1 MIVCIDVGYGEENAR
16 AAGVAFNDWSDSRP
30 SWETVIDIGEVQP
43 YVPGQFYRR
52 ELPCVMAVLQ
62 AFTDA
67 NSNIK
72 PSLVIVDGYVWLD
85 GNVDENENNEQ
96 NNEQRSENQSHRE
109 RGLGAYVYD
118 SLQPSVPVVG
128 VAKNKFQYANCAVE
142 VCRGESR
149 RPLFV
154 TAAGIDSALAG
165 KYISQMHGKHRIPT
179 MLARVDRLSRSAAD

>member
-16 AAGVAFNDWSDSRP
+16 AAGVAFNDWTDCQP

-62 AFTDA
+62 AFIEA
-67 NSNIK
+67 NSKTK

-85 GNVDENENNEQ
+85 GNLDESNEQ
-96 NNEQRSENQSHRE
+96 GLENQGHRK
-109 RGLGAYVYD
+109 RGLGAFVYD
-118 SLQPSVPVVG
+118 SLQPCVPVVG
-128 VAKNKFQYANCAVE
+128 VAKNKYQYANCAVE
-142 VCRGESR
+142 IFRGESQ

-165 KYISQMHGKHRIPT
+165 KCISQMHGKHRIPT
-179 MLARVDRLSRSAAD
+179 MLARVDRLSRSATD